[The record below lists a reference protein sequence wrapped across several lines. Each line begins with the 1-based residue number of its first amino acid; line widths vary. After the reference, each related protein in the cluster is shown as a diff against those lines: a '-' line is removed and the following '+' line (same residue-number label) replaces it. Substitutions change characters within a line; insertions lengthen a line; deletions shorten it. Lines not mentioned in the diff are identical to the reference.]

1 MRKYNLISA
10 CLWLVLS
17 LFICV
22 GSIHIGIGGFRNPDA
37 GLFPL
42 LTAVLLGIFS
52 LLLFFDSLLK
62 PSDRAK
68 EAQPFWTRETRW
80 KNILLTLAALLVY
93 ALVVDKVGYL
103 LATFAFILFL
113 FRVIEPQRWPVA
125 ILGALVTAL
134 VSDAIFNFW
143 LQTQLPDG
151 VLFAWLKNIL

>member
-10 CLWLVLS
+10 CVWLTLS
-17 LFICV
+17 LFIFAE
-22 GSIHIGIGGFRNPDA
+22 SIHIGIGGFRNPDA

-52 LLLFFDSLLK
+52 LLLFFDSLLR
-62 PSDRAK
+62 PGDRAN
-68 EAQPFWTRETRW
+68 EAQPFWTREARW

-93 ALVVDKVGYL
+93 ALVLEKVGYL
-103 LATFAFILFL
+103 LVTFAFILFL

-125 ILGALVTAL
+125 ILGAILTAG
-134 VSDAIFNFW
+134 VSDAIFNVW

-151 VLFAWLKNIL
+151 VILAWLKNIL